1 MNLNELRDKAYR
13 NAVVH
18 GWHEENLSDEH
29 FLCLVISELMEA
41 VEADRKY
48 KYADTVAF
56 KFRMDHNLMNLKLY
70 GDELDIAFSVAF
82 EHHIKDTVEDELA
95 DACIRILD
103 LAGLRNINLSSI
115 SFPIDN
121 SKEHIENRSKLTF
134 TEWCYDVTRVI
145 ARYNKDNYPIG
156 YLFIGILQ
164 ELCCI
169 ANIKNFNL
177 LWHINQKM
185 KYNELRP
192 YKHGDKMY

>member
-1 MNLNELRDKAYR
+1 MNLNKLRDKAYQC
-13 NAVVH
+13 AVAH

-41 VEADRKY
+41 VEADRKG
-48 KYADTVAF
+48 KYANREQFDYYMKLKERSSDEFVYAF
-56 KFRMDHNLMNLKLY
+56 KH
-70 GDELDIAFSVAF
+70 G
-82 EHHIKDTVEDELA
+82 IKDTVEDELA

-115 SFPIDN
+115 SFPIEN
-121 SKEHIENRSKLTF
+121 SKVHIENRSKLTF

-169 ANIKNFNL
+169 AKIKNFDL

-192 YKHGDKMY
+192 YKHGDKTY